1 MLKMKYKIIS
11 AVMLA
16 APLLINTGIGTT
28 VSAHSASNKPAVVC
42 KSKYKT
48 PAKPVKKVVN
58 KHKVKASNTK
68 PAPKVV
74 HSASN
79 ARR

>member
-16 APLLINTGIGTT
+16 TPLLLNTGIGTT
-28 VSAHSASNKPAVVC
+28 VSACSANNKPGVVY
-42 KSKYKT
+42 KSKYKA

-58 KHKVKASNTK
+58 KHKVKAPYAK

-74 HSASN
+74 HSVPN
-79 ARR
+79 AYR